1 MLYFILLPGGAVE
14 PWTVWQETLRK
25 QVQFHMI
32 RLQITLN
39 VPVPEYIQAPRN
51 NRKSR
56 SVTGRLHLRTPEVGK
71 TSKSPYVTP
80 RVNNT
85 KEWERSE
92 FAEHDGNWRNMSI
105 FHYIIAI
112 VHGAVWP
119 EFATKSILNG
129 VHMCGYRQ
137 SDVVIAGS
145 WTSRR
150 FPPTAPFLAPYGKA
164 ASQCPSWLCNSPS
177 PCFPKPTQRRTK
189 SGRISG
195 NDCMRKI

>member
-14 PWTVWQETLRK
+14 PWTVWQDPLRK

-80 RVNNT
+80 WVNNT

-92 FAEHDGNWRNMSI
+92 FAEHDGNWYKHIKWCSYVQMV
-105 FHYIIAI
+105 FK
-112 VHGAVWP
+112 V
-119 EFATKSILNG
+119 
-129 VHMCGYRQ
+129 CGYCQ
-137 SDVVIAGS
+137 LDAVIAGS
-145 WTSRR
+145 WTSRLR
-150 FPPTAPFLAPYGKA
+150 FPPTAPFLAPYRKA
-164 ASQCPSWLCNSPS
+164 ASLRLSWLCNSPS

-195 NDCMRKI
+195 NDCMRRI